1 MKKLRFFIFNLCIG
15 FVMWAWSAEA
25 SPCKGYFE
33 STPQVNESDVSAE
46 ESASTTLPESKI
58 PPSKIR
64 SVAEAPEET
73 GGDVT
78 TENMARDAVGGAGA
92 GLAIDAVTGEEISL
106 TGIATDAAL
115 GVGTGVVIRT
125 VAPDL
130 AREVDNFVD
139 DIVDDFFDW

>member
-1 MKKLRFFIFNLCIG
+1 
-15 FVMWAWSAEA
+15 MWAGSAGA
-25 SPCKGYFE
+25 SPCKGSFE

-46 ESASTTLPESKI
+46 GPASATLPESKI

-64 SVAEAPEET
+64 SSSSVAGAPEET
-73 GGDVT
+73 DGGVT
-78 TENMARDAVGGAGA
+78 TEDMARDAVGGAGA
-92 GLAIDAVTGEEISL
+92 GLVIDAVTGGEISP
-106 TGIATDAAL
+106 TGIVTDAAL

-130 AREVDNFVD
+130 AKEVDNFVD